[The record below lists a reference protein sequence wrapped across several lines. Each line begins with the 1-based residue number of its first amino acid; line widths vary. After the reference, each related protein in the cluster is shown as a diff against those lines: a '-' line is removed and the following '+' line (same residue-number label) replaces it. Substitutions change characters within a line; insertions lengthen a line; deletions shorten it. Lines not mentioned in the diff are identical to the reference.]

1 MAKRRQNGE
10 GTIYQR
16 PNGLWV
22 CEITLGYD
30 KDNKRQKKTV
40 SSMNLDKLK
49 KKINDLKYLNDRK
62 MLDAPDNIKL
72 SEWLDFWLE
81 TYKKG
86 QVKPTTYDMYYGV
99 VSRYI
104 KPNLGHYELNKINQ
118 IILQQTINKIAD
130 GGMSTSYLKQIKI
143 TLAQAFKKAIE
154 LNKIYKNPCDGLVI
168 PQKLP
173 RERVAFTVD
182 EQKRFLTECNNSKST
197 YHNMFI
203 FAFNTGMRLGEIQA
217 LTWDDLIDND
227 TAVSIGKTLVTV
239 REYDER
245 AEKRQRTII
254 GSSAKTDSSKRTVPL
269 NKKAKLA
276 VLNQRE
282 NNDKNSPFI
291 FYSLSGTPVQKRNI
305 YREFGKIKNNAKITS
320 DVTFHSMRHSFAT
333 RLIEKGADIKTVSEL
348 LGHKSIQITL
358 DIYGHVSGDLKNKTI
373 SLLD

>member
-1 MAKRRQNGE
+1 MARRRQNGE
-10 GTIYQR
+10 CTIYQR

-22 CEITLGYD
+22 CEITIGYTED
-30 KDNKRQKKTV
+30 KKRIKKTV

-99 VSRYI
+99 IDRQI

-118 IILQQTINKIAD
+118 IILQQTINKIAA

-143 TLAQAFKKAIE
+143 TLSQAFKKAIE

-168 PQKLP
+168 PQKPP
-173 RERVAFTVD
+173 RERTAFTVN
-182 EQKRFLTECNNSKST
+182 EQERFLAECGNTQST

-217 LTWDDLIDND
+217 LTWDDLIDGD
-227 TAVSIGKTLVTV
+227 TAVSIGKTLITV
-239 REYDER
+239 REYDDR
-245 AEKRQRTII
+245 AEKHQKTII

-269 NKKAKLA
+269 NKKAKFA
-276 VLNQRE
+276 VFNQRE

-291 FYSLSGTPVQKRNI
+291 FYSSSGTPVQKRNI
-305 YREFGKIKNNAKITS
+305 YREFGKIKDNANIIS

-358 DIYGHVSGDLKNKTI
+358 DIYGHVSSDLKNKTI

>member
-72 SEWLDFWLE
+72 SEWLNFWLE

-86 QVKPTTYDMYYGV
+86 QVKPTTYDAYTGAID
-99 VSRYI
+99 RYL
-104 KPNLGHYELNKINQ
+104 KPLLGDTLIVKLTPIAVQKFVNELGNK
-118 IILQQTINKIAD
+118 
-130 GGMSTSYLKQIKI
+130 GMSTAYIKKI
-143 TLAQAFKKAIE
+143 MLVLSQAYDKAIE
-154 LNKIYKNPCDGLVI
+154 LDKLYKNPCSNITI
-168 PQKLP
+168 PKKE
-173 RERVAFTVD
+173 ERKAVAFSPD
-182 EQKRFLTECNNSKST
+182 EQQRFLTYCTNAEST

-217 LTWDDLIDND
+217 LTWDDYDAKAGTISV
-227 TAVSIGKTLVTV
+227 TKTLVTV
-239 REYDER
+239 SNRDEN
-245 AEKRQRTII
+245 APKKQTTLLEPTP
-254 GSSAKTDSSKRTVPL
+254 KTKSGIRKIPL
-269 NKKAKLA
+269 NISATQAIK
-276 VLNQRE
+276 NQQE
-282 NNDKNSPFI
+282 HNNIDSPFI
-291 FYSLSGTPVQKRNI
+291 FYSAVGTPVQKRNI
-305 YREFGKIKNNAKITS
+305 YRSFNDIVKSAGITS

-333 RLIEKGADIKTVSEL
+333 RLIEKGADIKTISEL
-348 LGHKSIQITL
+348 LGHKSIKVTL
-358 DIYGHVSGDLKNKTI
+358 DIYSHISNDMKLKAVE
-373 SLLD
+373 LLN

>member
-86 QVKPTTYDMYYGV
+86 QVKPTTYDMYHGV

-118 IILQQTINKIAD
+118 IILQQTINKIAA

-168 PQKLP
+168 PQKPP

-182 EQKRFLTECNNSKST
+182 EQKRFLTECDNSKST

-217 LTWDDLIDND
+217 LTWDDLIDNG

-254 GSSAKTDSSKRTVPL
+254 GSSAKTDSSKRIVPL

-333 RLIEKGADIKTVSEL
+333 RLIEKGADIKTISEL
-348 LGHKSIQITL
+348 LGHKSIKVTL
-358 DIYGHVSGDLKNKTI
+358 DIYSHISNDMKLKAVE
-373 SLLD
+373 LLN

>member
-143 TLAQAFKKAIE
+143 
-154 LNKIYKNPCDGLVI
+154 
-168 PQKLP
+168 
-173 RERVAFTVD
+173 
-182 EQKRFLTECNNSKST
+182 
-197 YHNMFI
+197 
-203 FAFNTGMRLGEIQA
+203 
-217 LTWDDLIDND
+217 
-227 TAVSIGKTLVTV
+227 IG
-239 REYDER
+239 
-245 AEKRQRTII
+245 
-254 GSSAKTDSSKRTVPL
+254 
-269 NKKAKLA
+269 
-276 VLNQRE
+276 
-282 NNDKNSPFI
+282 
-291 FYSLSGTPVQKRNI
+291 
-305 YREFGKIKNNAKITS
+305 
-320 DVTFHSMRHSFAT
+320 
-333 RLIEKGADIKTVSEL
+333 
-348 LGHKSIQITL
+348 
-358 DIYGHVSGDLKNKTI
+358 
-373 SLLD
+373 